1 MLKTYAVVFQN
12 QRTGKVAMDKF
23 TGLNEGEARGSFWV
37 CYRHENYKIL
47 ATVEVPEIKKT
58 EGGGVKMI
66 RANGTRSAK
75 IIQVIETK
83 AERGLGVEKDP
94 VREIT
99 QYWSLEGKFLAE
111 RDEDS
116 QLLHDLVIWE
126 SKRLAK
132 IIEDSTEN

>member
-1 MLKTYAVVFQN
+1 
-12 QRTGKVAMDKF
+12 
-23 TGLNEGEARGSFWV
+23 
-37 CYRHENYKIL
+37 
-47 ATVEVPEIKKT
+47 
-58 EGGGVKMI
+58 MI